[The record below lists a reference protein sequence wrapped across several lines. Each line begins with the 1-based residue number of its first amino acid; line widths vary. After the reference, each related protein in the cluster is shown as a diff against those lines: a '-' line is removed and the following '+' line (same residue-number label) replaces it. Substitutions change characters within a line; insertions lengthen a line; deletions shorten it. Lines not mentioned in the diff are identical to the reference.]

1 MLRKS
6 VMLFGRATLKGT
18 VDLLPFDELGDVNT
32 VEDLFVVLVR
42 VLSIFW
48 ACWYFRLND
57 NLAVDILQVAVIWER
72 DIFEFGFHA
81 LERFCG
87 VVGIKL
93 APSFTFPDED
103 ACPHFP
109 FVDKEFKFY
118 LFNVHSFT
126 LYIYLV

>member
-42 VLSIFW
+42 VLSISW

-57 NLAVDILQVAVIWER
+57 NLTVDILQVAVIWER
-72 DIFEFGFHA
+72 DIFEFGFYA
-81 LERFCG
+81 LECSCG
-87 VVGIKL
+87 VVRIKL
-93 APSFTFPDED
+93 APCFTFPDED
-103 ACPHFP
+103 ACPRFP
-109 FVDKEFKFY
+109 FVGDVPGAESV
-118 LFNVHSFT
+118 N
-126 LYIYLV
+126 